1 MGKVSTKFVL
11 QFIFI
16 FLISMKG
23 LSVYFKY
30 GTIQLILF
38 LIITVIS
45 YIALEGFGLDKYS
58 NEFKLMCWSNRLW
71 WMEILSITILLM
83 IALGYI
89 TSITMITNAIIR
101 SMNITGIMIIIL
113 LLIRIHCDFS
123 KLNKEKESSTDEF
136 KDSAHYELNIVIDRY
151 GMMSQEGNI
160 SLIREAIKVNDNQL
174 NDSIESACKNVSN
187 AIISEYNEMIECE
200 RLDRE
205 KEVDSILDEIYIR
218 DEYKVEEY
226 SSEDIERILSSI
238 FTDD

>member
-1 MGKVSTKFVL
+1 MGKASTKFVL

-23 LSVYFKY
+23 ISVYFKY
-30 GTIQLILF
+30 GTVQLILF

-45 YIALEGFGLDKYS
+45 YIALEGLGLDKYS
-58 NEFKLMCWSNRLW
+58 NEFKLICWSNRLW
-71 WMEILSITILLM
+71 WMEILSMTILLM

-89 TSITMITNAIIR
+89 TSTTMITNAIIS
-101 SMNITGIMIIIL
+101 SMNIMGIMIIIL

-123 KLNKEKESSTDEF
+123 KLDKEKENLSDEF
-136 KDSAHYELNIVIDRY
+136 KDSDYSKMNNTIDRY
-151 GMMSQEGNI
+151 GVMSQEGNI
-160 SLIREAIKVNDNQL
+160 SLIKEAIKANNNQL
-174 NDSIESACKNVSN
+174 NDSIERACKNVSN
-187 AIISEYNEMIECE
+187 AIISEYNEIVECE

-205 KEVDSILDEIYIR
+205 KTVDSILDEIYIR

-238 FTDD
+238 FADD